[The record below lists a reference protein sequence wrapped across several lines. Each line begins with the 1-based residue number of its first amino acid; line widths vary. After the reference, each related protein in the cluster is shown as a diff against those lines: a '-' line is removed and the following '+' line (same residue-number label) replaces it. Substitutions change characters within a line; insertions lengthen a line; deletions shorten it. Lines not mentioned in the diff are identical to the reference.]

1 LLLGEAKRSGADRTQ
16 QKHIGSKGFCDT
28 SSNLPFFGLTAKRHN
43 VCISFATFLFRVPDR
58 KSDFSIPSP
67 PSVKLFWN
75 LCPFVRDLIAEYL
88 SEIIKRGRLRG
99 AGKGKQPICQKKE
112 RNGRKGSQD
121 EMGGTI
127 GK

>member
-1 LLLGEAKRSGADRTQ
+1 
-16 QKHIGSKGFCDT
+16 
-28 SSNLPFFGLTAKRHN
+28 
-43 VCISFATFLFRVPDR
+43 
-58 KSDFSIPSP
+58 
-67 PSVKLFWN
+67 VKLFWN

-121 EMGGTI
+121 EMGGKI